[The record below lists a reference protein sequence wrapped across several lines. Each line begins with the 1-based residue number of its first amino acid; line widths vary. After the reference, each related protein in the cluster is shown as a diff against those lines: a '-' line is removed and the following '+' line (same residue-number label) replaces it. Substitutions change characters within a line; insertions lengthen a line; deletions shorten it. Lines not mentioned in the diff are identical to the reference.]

1 MTLSGLI
8 SAMEEQNVRVK
19 GTEVQ
24 VNSIMASIGKLVDV
38 ISKIQKET
46 DKWRNLLVYFIVMD
60 INVKSRLLN
69 LDLIYV
75 LR

>member
-8 SAMEEQNVRVK
+8 SAMEEQNVSIE

-24 VNSIMASIGKLVDV
+24 FNSIMASIGKLVDV